1 MNGNGKVSVTS
12 DSTQPSGTPTRRK
25 KVSVVIPVYYNEG
38 SLPHL
43 FEDLKGFENDL
54 EKRELDLELI
64 FVDDGSGDRSLSEL
78 HKIREERPETKVI
91 KLSRNFGAVAASK
104 TGFRFVT
111 GDCFGILAADQQ
123 DPVAMYLEM
132 VDAWLEGEKFVICV
146 RHGRDDPVVT
156 RFFAEIYYF
165 AIRRLVAPDYPSGG
179 FDLMLL
185 DSTLLTYMVESGMN
199 THPNLYAYWLG
210 IEPKTLTYHRQ
221 KREHGVSRWTFRKK
235 LKLFVDTISGFS
247 VVPLRLISGFGLLV
261 AIMSF
266 LYGLYIVI
274 NALMGRMEQPGFA
287 TLVVLIT
294 FFSGLIL
301 VMLGIIGE
309 YLWRIF
315 ETAQKKPESVIDET
329 FQG

>member
-1 MNGNGKVSVTS
+1 LTTDVVKPAGELF
-12 DSTQPSGTPTRRK
+12 RRK
-25 KVSVVIPVYYNEG
+25 MVSVVIPVYYNED

-43 FEDLKGFENDL
+43 FQDLKGFEVELD
-54 EKRELDLELI
+54 KRSLDLELI
-64 FVDDGSGDRSLSEL
+64 FVDDGSGDNSLGEL
-78 HKIREERPETKVI
+78 LKIREARPATRVI

-104 TGFRFVT
+104 TGFKFIT

-123 DPVAMYLEM
+123 DPVSMFLHM

-146 RHGRDDPVVT
+146 RNSRDDPALT
-156 RFFAEIYYF
+156 KFFAAIYYF
-165 AIRRLVAPDYPSGG
+165 VIRKLVAPEYPHGG

-185 DSTLLTYMVESGMN
+185 DASLLPNMVESGMN

-210 IEPKTLTYHRQ
+210 IAPKSLSYRRQ
-221 KREHGVSRWTFRKK
+221 KREHGISRWTFKKK

-247 VVPLRLISGFGLLV
+247 VVPLRLISGFGLIV
-261 AIMSF
+261 ASLSF
-266 LYGLYIVI
+266 LYGLYIGV
-274 NALMGRMEQPGFA
+274 NAILGRVDQPGFA

-309 YLWRIF
+309 YLWRVF
-315 ETAQKKPESVIDET
+315 EATQNKPESVIDET
-329 FQG
+329 FLE